1 MRGAGALLRALILLV
16 LLSAVHGRAD
26 AEVIAASG
34 ESVLSPVG
42 HWAARPVTDDWDG
55 PSILAPPGR
64 EDDLSPLEG
73 HPAEGFRRA
82 PLWLRLD
89 LRREPTAT
97 AEWVLEVGPPFMEQL
112 EVAVVTDD
120 GGVKRIQAGAALPF
134 AARPIPHRGFAFPV
148 VLPDTRPVR
157 LYVRLPASGSA
168 FQSVRI
174 ETSAVFAQRVAAE
187 NLRDGLVNGAVLV
200 VILLALAQYLARR
213 DGIYLDYLAYAVP
226 LEIMHLCRGG
236 FAAQFLLPDHPALA
250 HGLTGAATLAALGG
264 GMVFAVRLLDLPG
277 HHPRLGRAMEW
288 AGRAVQASV
297 LAVPL
302 GWYGSVFPL
311 AAVPAVA
318 AYAAALF
325 AAAERTLAGNRTA
338 RLVLAALLAPLLFV
352 AAAGARV
359 LGAETVPLGLDV
371 IASLAVALHLAL
383 PCFGLARRDVDRE
396 ADRDRIRR
404 ARLES
409 ARRMERVLEE
419 KVRRRTADLNS
430 ANAALAEREG
440 QMRAILD
447 AAPLP
452 MVVSGYPEGTVLFMN
467 GPACEL
473 FNVTADEAVGMAAEA
488 FFVEP
493 ADRLELLRRLGEG
506 GAVSGLEL
514 RARRLPRQQ
523 RWVMLS
529 AVRFDWRERPCS
541 LVCLNDIS
549 QRRQLEESLRLT
561 GRRAVAALEAERRVV
576 REQRNFLAM
585 VSHEFRIPLSII
597 GAASQVLDVCAP
609 TDAMMGEEVD
619 KIRRAVRRMSD
630 LMDVFLADERL
641 NSTMMR
647 IIPGPVDLVRLLSD
661 LCDDKRPH
669 AGDRVLTLEAP
680 STLGMVGDGPL
691 LRIGFSNL
699 IDNALKFS
707 PVGSEIRVTVED
719 RLDAVRVSVADAG
732 PGIALEEQ
740 GRIFEKFYRSTR
752 SDRMQG
758 AGLGLFIVHRI
769 MDLHGAAL
777 ALDSLPGRGAVFD
790 VWLPRGLDDDTCSI
804 NT

>member
-1 MRGAGALLRALILLV
+1 MV
-16 LLSAVHGRAD
+16 
-26 AEVIAASG
+26 AASG
-34 ESVLSPVG
+34 ESVPSPVG
-42 HWAARPVTDDWDG
+42 HWAARAATGDWDG
-55 PSILAPPGR
+55 PTTFAPAGV
-64 EDDLSPLEG
+64 EDGFSPLQG
-73 HPAEGFRRA
+73 HPAKGIRHV

-89 LRREPTAT
+89 LRREPAAP
-97 AEWVLEVGPPFMEQL
+97 AEWVLEVGPPFMDQL
-112 EVAVVTDD
+112 EVVVVAADGAV
-120 GGVKRIQAGAALPF
+120 GRIRAGAALPF
-134 AARPIPHRGFAFPV
+134 ADRPIPHRGFAFPV
-148 VLPDTRPVR
+148 ALPDTRPVR

-168 FQSVRI
+168 FQSARI
-174 ETSAVFAQRVAAE
+174 EPAAAFAQRAAAE

-200 VILLALAQYLARR
+200 VLLLALAQYLARR
-213 DGIYLDYLAYAVP
+213 DRIYLDYLAYAVP

-236 FAAQFLLPDHPALA
+236 FVAQFLLPDHPALA
-250 HGLTGAATLAALGG
+250 HGLTEAATLAALGG

-288 AGRAVQASV
+288 GGRAVQAGV

-302 GWYGSVFPL
+302 GWYGAALPL
-311 AAVPAVA
+311 AAVPALA
-318 AYAAALF
+318 AYAAALV
-325 AAAERTLAGNRTA
+325 AAAERTMAGNRTA
-338 RLVLAALLAPLLFV
+338 RLGLAALVAPLLFV

-359 LGAETVPLGLDV
+359 LGADTMPLGLDV
-371 IASLAVALHLAL
+371 LASLVVALHLAL
-383 PCFGLARRDVDRE
+383 PAFGLARRDVDRE
-396 ADRDRIRR
+396 ADRDRVRR

-419 KVRRRTADLNS
+419 KVRRRTAELNR

-452 MVVSGYPEGTVLFMN
+452 MVVSSYPEGTVLFMN

-473 FNVTADEAVGMAAEA
+473 FNVTAEEATGMAAEA

-493 ADRLELLRRLGEG
+493 ADRLELLRRLGEE

-514 RARRLPRQQ
+514 RARCLPRRQ

-529 AVRFDWRERPCS
+529 AVRFHWRGRPCS

-549 QRRQLEESLRLT
+549 QHRQLEEALRLT

-609 TDAMMGEEVD
+609 PDGMVGEEVD
-619 KIRRAVRRMSD
+619 KIRRAARRMTD
-630 LMDVFLADERL
+630 LMDVCLGDERL

-647 IIPGPVDLVRLLSD
+647 IIPGRMDVVRLLSE
-661 LCDDKRPH
+661 LCEDKRPH
-669 AGDRVLTLEAP
+669 AGDRALILEAP
-680 STLGMVGDGPL
+680 PALSMVGDGPL

-707 PVGSEIRVTVED
+707 PAGREIRVTVED
-719 RLDAVRVSVADAG
+719 RLDAVRVSVADSG

-752 SDRMQG
+752 SDRVQG

-769 MDLHGAAL
+769 MELHGAAL

-790 VWLPRGLDDDTCSI
+790 VWLPRGMTGDIPSI